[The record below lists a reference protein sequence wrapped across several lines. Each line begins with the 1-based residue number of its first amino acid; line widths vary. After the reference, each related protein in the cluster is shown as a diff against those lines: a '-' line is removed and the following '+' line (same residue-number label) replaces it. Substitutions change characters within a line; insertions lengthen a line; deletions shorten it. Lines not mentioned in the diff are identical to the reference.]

1 MTLKNPGHA
10 LSKDF
15 LETLML
21 IHVNVFRNKQLPLPL
36 NQYVL
41 LMFINTEGAIT
52 NSSASEMLKISKQQ
66 DSKTVSVVITRDA
79 WDVKKNALGQ
89 PICRVA
95 YGYRILQTSQG
106 KKAVSCSWAQDYQGG
121 GKYGSLRHYGVGTE
135 SFYVK

>member
-1 MTLKNPGHA
+1 MNLKNPGHA

-41 LMFINTEGAIT
+41 LMFINTERAIT

-66 DSKTVSVVITRDA
+66 IGTIVER
-79 WDVKKNALGQ
+79 
-89 PICRVA
+89 RVA
-95 YGYRILQTSQG
+95 QG
-106 KKAVSCSWAQDYQGG
+106 
-121 GKYGSLRHYGVGTE
+121 
-135 SFYVK
+135 